1 MSDNIT
7 YKGVPIE
14 DLTRDQLLEAL
25 REALQ
30 QFRRE
35 RDQHKT
41 TIEMWDLASKY
52 RSSAH

>member
-1 MSDNIT
+1 MTDAIT

-14 DLTRDQLLEAL
+14 ELTREQLLEAL
-25 REALQ
+25 RDAFT

-35 RDQHKT
+35 REQHKT
-41 TIEMWDLASKY
+41 TIEMWDLANKY